1 MFIMTRSIGQTL
13 RVGEDVTV
21 RVLAVRGDRV
31 RVAVKAPGNVPV
43 YRDEVIKELSAAAK
57 AALAPPA
64 GGLG

>member
-13 RVGEDVTV
+13 MVGEDVTV

-31 RVAVKAPGNVPV
+31 RVAVNAPGNVPV
-43 YRDEVIKELSAAAK
+43 YRDEVLKELSAAAK